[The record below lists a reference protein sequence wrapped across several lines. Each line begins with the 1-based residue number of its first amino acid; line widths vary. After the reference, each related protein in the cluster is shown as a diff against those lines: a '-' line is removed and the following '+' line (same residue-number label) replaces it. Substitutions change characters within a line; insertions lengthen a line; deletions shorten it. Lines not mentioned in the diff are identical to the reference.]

1 MPQLRIVVLVKQVPD
16 TANVTGEA
24 MKEDGTVNRAA
35 LPAVFNPEDLNAL
48 EEALKLKDRHGA
60 RVTVVT
66 MGPPAA
72 VQVLRESLYRGADE
86 VILLTDKA
94 FAGADTLATSYA
106 LSLAVRKL
114 GGCDLVLCGRQAID
128 GDTAQVGPQTAEKL
142 GYPQITCVSRI
153 DELVA
158 PADGA
163 AGAITATRSIEGGFE
178 TLTSSLP
185 CLLTVTGEANDP
197 RPPSVKL
204 VMTYKGIAAEAMPEY
219 DDTYLD
225 PESDAAEV
233 CMLGRDGKPVCRAKV
248 VQWDHL
254 ALEADRE
261 ALGPAR
267 LADAREGDR
276 ERRARAERGA
286 HGRAGRSRRGGARP
300 RAHRGAHP
308 WLAAGGDPV
317 SGARNDVWVVV
328 EQHDGVAAEVSLELL
343 GRARELAATLGVGTG
358 AVLAGAGEPVRALAP
373 ALIALGADTVYLAD
387 HDDLGDYLALP
398 YTRLVAGLIRA
409 HRPQIVL
416 YGATTT
422 GRDLAPRV
430 ASALRTGLT
439 ADCTDLRIGDFSA
452 KGETY
457 SGLLFQIRPAF
468 GGNIIATIVSPE
480 HRPQMAT
487 VREGVMVMP
496 EADESRTGTVVAVP
510 VERSSAPVNAA
521 DRIVLTDADFA
532 VRLVKRVQ
540 EEKRVDLKGARVVV
554 SGGVGVGSREGFALV
569 EELARAA
576 RRRRRRQPRR
586 RGRGLGRATS
596 TRSARPAPRCAPSST
611 SPAASA
617 APCSTAPAWTRAPA
631 SWPSTATP
639 TRPSS
644 RWPTTGSSATCTRSS
659 LC

>member
-16 TANVTGEA
+16 TANVTGDA

-48 EEALKLKDRHGA
+48 EEALRLKDRRGA

-106 LSLAVRKL
+106 LALAVRKL

-142 GYPQITCVSRI
+142 GCPQITCVSRI

-158 PADGA
+158 PTDGA

-204 VMTYKGIAAEAMPEY
+204 VMTYKGISAEAMPEY

-261 ALGPAR
+261 ALGLRGSPTRVKEIESVVLAQSEAR
-267 LADAREGDR
+267 M
-276 ERRARAERGA
+276 
-286 HGRAGRSRRGGARP
+286 
-300 RAHRGAHP
+300 
-308 WLAAGGDPV
+308 
-317 SGARNDVWVVV
+317 V
-328 EQHDGVAAEVSLELL
+328 EPDEAGVATLVHELIEEHIL
-343 GRARELAATLGVGTG
+343 G
-358 AVLAGAGEPVRALAP
+358 
-373 ALIALGADTVYLAD
+373 
-387 HDDLGDYLALP
+387 
-398 YTRLVAGLIRA
+398 
-409 HRPQIVL
+409 
-416 YGATTT
+416 
-422 GRDLAPRV
+422 
-430 ASALRTGLT
+430 
-439 ADCTDLRIGDFSA
+439 
-452 KGETY
+452 
-457 SGLLFQIRPAF
+457 
-468 GGNIIATIVSPE
+468 
-480 HRPQMAT
+480 
-487 VREGVMVMP
+487 
-496 EADESRTGTVVAVP
+496 
-510 VERSSAPVNAA
+510 
-521 DRIVLTDADFA
+521 
-532 VRLVKRVQ
+532 
-540 EEKRVDLKGARVVV
+540 
-554 SGGVGVGSREGFALV
+554 
-569 EELARAA
+569 
-576 RRRRRRQPRR
+576 
-586 RGRGLGRATS
+586 
-596 TRSARPAPRCAPSST
+596 
-611 SPAASA
+611 
-617 APCSTAPAWTRAPA
+617 
-631 SWPSTATP
+631 
-639 TRPSS
+639 
-644 RWPTTGSSATCTRSS
+644 
-659 LC
+659 